1 MMEMIKEWLL
11 ARILKNRVVFFENDG
26 EYHLINDIYFDEGT
40 VICSYYDRKSIDD
53 EEVVDLLNKQD
64 MMIESQTKQL
74 QKQHKII
81 KEQDKRIIELEK
93 ENGELHLLIKEYEF
107 AKKEGYGDA
116 K

>member
-1 MMEMIKEWLL
+1 MQT
-11 ARILKNRVVFFENDG
+11 
-26 EYHLINDIYFDEGT
+26 LI
-40 VICSYYDRKSIDD
+40 
-53 EEVVDLLNKQD
+53 
-64 MMIESQTKQL
+64 SQTKQL